1 MTAPP
6 GSCDGFLMLIRPAP
20 EPQGRLPRLSYV
32 VYGLIGLV
40 GGLMLASMIGWLLF
54 VVGGP
59 GADAGSGVVFGF
71 AATAGVVG
79 GLWVATE
86 RRSEDGPGPQ
96 AHAAVLA
103 YVGWGLLGAYVG
115 QLISL
120 FLALAFS
127 VDSLSRQPK
136 LLVVTLVLGG
146 AASGLLVARKR
157 QAV

>member
-1 MTAPP
+1 
-6 GSCDGFLMLIRPAP
+6 MLIRPAP

-32 VYGLIGLV
+32 VYGLIRLFGGLV
-40 GGLMLASMIGWLLF
+40 LAGVIGYLLY

-59 GADAGSGVVFGF
+59 QADAGSVVVLGI
-71 AATAGVVG
+71 AVTAGVVG
-79 GLWVATE
+79 GLWVARE
-86 RRSEDGPGPQ
+86 RRREDGPGRR

-115 QLISL
+115 LLISL
-120 FLALAFS
+120 VLALAFS
-127 VDSLSRQPK
+127 VESLSGQPK